1 MKRGHLIALTLIVGS
16 VGAIAV
22 WFAFAVGMMSSH
34 QPTTPLTVAA
44 ERGDAAQ
51 VRKLIAAG
59 VDLNERDHSGYTAL
73 VWAARNGNTEVAK
86 ALIEARA
93 DMNERDCAINGWTPL
108 MHAIHK
114 NNNEMARLL
123 IDRGADVNAR
133 AGKCTAKLSESGAT
147 ALIHAAAEDNTE
159 LVRLLLAKGANPYA
173 EYDSANALSKAVGGA
188 LDFSRPDDKQCPT
201 ETVKA
206 LLASA
211 PDLNLRNGLWD
222 RKSVFV
228 ARHKGCTEM
237 VSLLEQ
243 RMNVLAAKGGKGG
256 EHN

>member
-1 MKRGHLIALTLIVGS
+1 MKSKNLIAGLLIVGS
-16 VGAIAV
+16 LWAVTV
-22 WFAFAVGMMSSH
+22 WFVFKFVVTSSDE
-34 QPTTPLTVAA
+34 PTTPLTVAA

-59 VDLNERDHSGYTAL
+59 ADLNERDKMGYTAL
-73 VWAARNGNTEVAK
+73 VWAARNGNTEVAT

-93 DMNERDCAINGWTPL
+93 DMNTRDCAANGWTPL
-108 MHAIHK
+108 IHAIHK

-133 AGKCTAKLSESGAT
+133 AGKCTEKVIEDGAT
-147 ALIHAAAEDNTE
+147 ALLHAAGEDNTE
-159 LVRLLLAKGANPYA
+159 IVRTLLTKGANPYT
-173 EYDSANALSKAVGGA
+173 EYDRENALSRAVAGA

-206 LLASA
+206 LLDHA
-211 PDLNLRNGLWD
+211 PELTTKRTVWD

-228 ARHKGCTEM
+228 ARHKGCTAL
-237 VSLLEQ
+237 VNLLEQ
-243 RMNVLAAKGGKGG
+243 RKSALAAKSVAN
-256 EHN
+256 H

>member
-1 MKRGHLIALTLIVGS
+1 MKGKNLIAGILIVLS
-16 VGAIAV
+16 L
-22 WFAFAVGMMSSH
+22 WFVFASGLLTNH

-59 VDLNERDHSGYTAL
+59 VDLNERDKTGYTAL

-93 DMNERDCAINGWTPL
+93 DLNARDCAANGWTPL
-108 MHAIHK
+108 IHAVHK

-123 IDRGADVNAR
+123 IDRGADVNAK
-133 AGKCTAKLSESGAT
+133 AGKCTEQLIESGAS
-147 ALIHAAAEDNTE
+147 ALHHAAGDDNPE
-159 LVRLLLAKGANPYA
+159 IVRALLAKGANPYA
-173 EYDSANALSKAVGGA
+173 EDDSENALSKAVGGT
-188 LDFSRPDDKQCPT
+188 LDLSRPDDKQCPT

-206 LLASA
+206 LLESA
-211 PDLNLRNGLWD
+211 PDLNLRRSIWD

-228 ARHKGCTEM
+228 AKHKGCTEL
-237 VSLLEQ
+237 VNLLEQ
-243 RMNVLAAKGGKGG
+243 RWRALASKPAAK
-256 EHN
+256 N